1 MRMLPVILIA
11 VLSLSGCLN
20 IRSDR
25 SDKKDVKF
33 VNMILYLAKQQAK
46 TDGCYDG
53 LSDIEHELC
62 MAAAL
67 TKIVMTKD
75 QDKFNDSMDVVDQL
89 MAEGEIKRPDEYYE
103 WVTK

>member
-1 MRMLPVILIA
+1 MRMLPIILIA
-11 VLSLSGCLN
+11 VMSLSGCLN
-20 IRSDR
+20 IRSDA

-46 TDGCYDG
+46 ADGCYDG

-62 MAAAL
+62 MTAAL

-75 QDKFNDSMDVVDQL
+75 QDKFNDSMDTVDQL
-89 MAEGEIKRPDEYYE
+89 MAEGALKRPDMYYE
-103 WVTK
+103 WLTR